1 MPSDRAAPLMRE
13 KLAVG
18 ELPAPPLCIHC
29 RVITEPGAPKPQ
41 KLLVIDQVAGWASRL
56 PTSAQPRCA
65 ARALTFVNQ
74 ITCQCEQKASQE
86 AQVLSDA

>member
-41 KLLVIDQVAGWASRL
+41 KLLVIDQVAGWAFTLTHQR
-56 PTSAQPRCA
+56 PRPD
-65 ARALTFVNQ
+65 ALL
-74 ITCQCEQKASQE
+74 APS
-86 AQVLSDA
+86 LS